1 MKRDAIIKT
10 LAGLVGQPHRVDLKN
25 YDLLITVEIYKVGFA
40 SATASHR
47 RRMLPHVEM
56 LHCDADYQTQNIC
69 GVSVVDHRFEEL
81 KRYNISEIFDPTPK
95 EEAVKEK
102 DKAEVQV
109 SAAAVETNA
118 DEAVPT
124 VAAAATAAEDKS
136 GAAATDEVSV
146 DDDDK
151 VVEGDGGVAARQ

>member
-1 MKRDAIIKT
+1 
-10 LAGLVGQPHRVDLKN
+10 
-25 YDLLITVEIYKVGFA
+25 
-40 SATASHR
+40 
-47 RRMLPHVEM
+47 
-56 LHCDADYQTQNIC
+56 
-69 GVSVVDHRFEEL
+69 VDHRFEEL

-95 EEAVKEK
+95 EEAVKEE
-102 DKAEVQV
+102 DKAELQV
-109 SAAAVETNA
+109 SAAAVETKA

-124 VAAAATAAEDKS
+124 VAAATAAEDKS